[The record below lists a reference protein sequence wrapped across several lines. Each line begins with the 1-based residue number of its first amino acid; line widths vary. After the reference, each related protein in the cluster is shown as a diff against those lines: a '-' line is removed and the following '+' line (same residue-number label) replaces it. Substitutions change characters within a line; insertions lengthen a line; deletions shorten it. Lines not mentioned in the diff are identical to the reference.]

1 METIPPQNA
10 RTVPVNK
17 IFVYN
22 GREFFGDSDS
32 YRGLYMYVHV
42 CLSTDYITLSFFNFF
57 VATGNGDLWTKL
69 ISVATGNNNGDL

>member
-1 METIPPQNA
+1 METIPPKMLEQFPST
-10 RTVPVNK
+10 RSL
-17 IFVYN
+17 YN
-22 GREFFGDSDS
+22 GREFLVGDSDS